1 MLLHGR
7 WSMLFCGRKDET
19 SIFIANVTFSAEY
32 VTVPLTNDIMVASCL
47 LSEIL
52 QQGSC
57 VTDVMNYVYN
67 IEWANALVPPT
78 PFQGGGRSAH
88 RLFELDDWSIC
99 LVGFEG
105 LAGQSWI
112 P

>member
-32 VTVPLTNDIMVASCL
+32 VTIPLTNDKMVASCL

-57 VTDVMNYVYN
+57 VTDVMNYDYTITLGMEK
-67 IEWANALVPPT
+67 IEV
-78 PFQGGGRSAH
+78 RSWS
-88 RLFELDDWSIC
+88 LFHVSL
-99 LVGFEG
+99 
-105 LAGQSWI
+105 
-112 P
+112 